1 MPRALLSVSNKA
13 GRPGFARG
21 LRRLGFELYSTGG
34 TLRLLEESAVDA
46 KSVSELTGFPEILDG
61 RVKTLHP
68 GVHAGVLAR
77 RDNPD
82 HMRTLQ
88 EHGLQTIDLVCVSL
102 YPFEETA
109 ARPGATF
116 EEVIEQIDIGGPALL
131 RAAAK
136 NHESVTV
143 VVRPERYTEVLQ
155 ALGEGGVSRDLRR
168 RLAAEAYAHTAAYDS
183 QIAAWLRQ
191 QQEGDGSFPP
201 EISFPGY
208 LAQTLRYGENPH
220 QKGAFYRTSRDGGG
234 LGGLR
239 QLQGADLS
247 FNNLQDAGAALA
259 LALEFEEPATAII
272 KHTNPCGL
280 AVGADLAE
288 SYQKAYECDTTS
300 AYGGVV
306 AVNRPLDAATAELMS
321 SIFLEV
327 VAAPAVLPEAV
338 EVLSSRS
345 RLRLLEVPGS
355 LRGFLDYDVRSV
367 QGGLL
372 VQTWDRAGFDRAAYS
387 IATTAEPT
395 PEQWEELRIAWL
407 TAKHVKSNAIVLAS
421 GGAAVGVGAGQ
432 MSRVEAVKL
441 AVMRAGERAAGSVL
455 ASDAFFPFPDG
466 VEEAI
471 KAGVTAII
479 QPGGSVRDPEVV
491 AVADAVG
498 VPMVVT
504 GTRHFKH

>member
-1 MPRALLSVSNKA
+1 LPRALLSVSNKA
-13 GRPGFARG
+13 GLAGFARG
-21 LRRLGFELYSTGG
+21 LRRLGYDLYSTGG

-46 KSVSELTGFPEILDG
+46 KSVTELTGFPEILDG

-68 GVHAGVLAR
+68 AVHAGLLAR

-82 HMRTLQ
+82 HMRTLL
-88 EHGLQTIDLVCVSL
+88 EHGLQPIDLVCVSL

-109 ARPGATF
+109 SRAGATF
-116 EEVIEQIDIGGPALL
+116 EEVIEQIDIGGPTLL

-136 NHESVTV
+136 NHESVIV
-143 VVRPERYTEVLQ
+143 VVRPERYTEILQ
-155 ALGEGGVSRDLRR
+155 ALTEGGVSREARR

-183 QIAAWLRQ
+183 QISAWLRQ
-191 QQEGDGSFPP
+191 QDGDAQFPP

-208 LAQTLRYGENPH
+208 LAQPLRYGENPH
-220 QKGAFYRTSRDGGG
+220 QKGAFYRSSRDGGG

-247 FNNLQDAGAALA
+247 FNNLQDAGAALG
-259 LALEFEEPATAII
+259 LALEFDEPAAAII
-272 KHTNPCGL
+272 KHMNPCGL
-280 AVGADLAE
+280 AVGADLAAA
-288 SYQKAYECDTTS
+288 YQKAYECDTTS

-306 AVNRPLDAATAELMS
+306 AVNRPLDGATAELMS

-327 VAAPAVLPEAV
+327 VAAPAVLPEAA

-345 RLRLLEVPGS
+345 RLRLLEVPAT
-355 LRGFLDYDVRSV
+355 LRGYLDYDIRSV
-367 QGGLL
+367 PGGML
-372 VQTWDRAGFDRAAYS
+372 VQTWDRGGFDRSAYS
-387 IATTAEPT
+387 IATAAQPT

-407 TAKHVKSNAIVLAS
+407 TAKHVKSNAIVLVN

-441 AVMRAGERAAGSVL
+441 AVMRAGDRAAGSVL

-471 KAGVTAII
+471 KAGVTAVI
-479 QPGGSVRDPEVV
+479 QPGGSVRDAEVI
-491 AVADAVG
+491 AVADDVG